1 MTYSG
6 KLMLG
11 ICATALASAMAWTS
25 VVMASAPAAPGAA
38 AAPATPMVN
47 GKPYLGGVWN
57 GPNPAGGG
65 GGGGG
70 TGGGL
75 ANDPTTGPLFAG
87 RGGSFYGFEE
97 DAGLR
102 RAMFENKPIY
112 KPEFWEKVN
121 DLDYWAN
128 WEDPDMQCLPLGLPR
143 IGFPVKIVHVPD
155 ENQIILFYQNKGTT
169 RTIPTDGRP
178 HDPARVSA
186 ETWYGHPVGK
196 WDGNTLVIETIGFTD
211 ASWMHVNGYP
221 HGFNMRI
228 TERYTRAGNSIR
240 MEMVVEDPEYLQ
252 QPWIPAPVTRYLNPD
267 PKVVALNEDLPCLD
281 RDLKIYASHT
291 RS

>member
-1 MTYSG
+1 MTNSR

-11 ICATALASAMAWTS
+11 AGLAVLTSAVAWAS
-25 VVMASAPAAPGAA
+25 VVLAAAPAAP

-47 GKPYLGGVWN
+47 GKPYLGGMWN
-57 GPNPAGGG
+57 GNNPNAAPAAPNPDA
-65 GGGGG
+65 
-70 TGGGL
+70 L
-75 ANDPTTGPLFAG
+75 PPNDPRTGPLFAG

-102 RAMFENKPIY
+102 RATFENKPIY
-112 KPEFWEKVN
+112 RPEFWEKVN

-186 ETWYGHPVGK
+186 ETWYGTPSAK

-211 ASWMHVNGYP
+211 ASWLHVNGYP
-221 HGFNMRI
+221 HGFKMKI
-228 TERYTRAGNSIR
+228 TERYTRVGNELR
-240 MEMVVEDPEYLQ
+240 MEMVVEDEEYLQ
-252 QPWIPAPVTRYLNPD
+252 QPWIPAPVTRYLNTD